1 MNRRDPESPQMEPV
15 QSPLLLKI
23 AVVALAG
30 VLLAAC
36 GGGAGGTP
44 VLVTAREYVFEGIPD
59 NLEAGEFTF
68 TLDNEGGE
76 VHELHL
82 FKLADDVETV
92 EALQGQSQDEAMD
105 KLTTVDMAKA
115 DPGEQDSVDVDLRPG
130 RYAAVCL
137 ILAGTRPGD
146 GHSEHDMEQMED
158 MVFDPNADTHFSRGM
173 FADFTVS

>member
-1 MNRRDPESPQMEPV
+1 MNRRGPQLPKMGPV
-15 QSPLLLKI
+15 QPPLLLKL
-23 AVVALAG
+23 AVVALAAM
-30 VLLAAC
+30 LLAAC
-36 GGGAGGTP
+36 SGGGGGTP

-59 NLEAGEFTF
+59 NLEAGQFTF

-82 FKLADDVETV
+82 FKLAGDVESV
-92 EALQGQSQDEAMD
+92 EALQGQSQDEAMG

-115 DPGEQDSVDVDLRPG
+115 DPREQDSVDVDLQPG

-146 GHSEHDMEQMED
+146 GHTEHDMEQMED